1 MSAVRLLA
9 NLAAPL
15 HAGSITPLLYAG
27 PVHTRFNPWAV
38 EALFHTPL
46 HAGLHAGLHVLFHAG
61 PHAGLHALFHALSLA
76 AATHFT
82 AAARGAAHLASAAP
96 YSSAAPSSSAATF
109 GAATA
114 ASFASTSAPAAALTR
129 VVLRDLEWFGGR
141 DHRGA
146 QNGCRAYESQSQ
158 RDRP

>member
-46 HAGLHAGLHVLFHAG
+46 HAG
-61 PHAGLHALFHALSLA
+61 PHAWLHALFHALSLA
-76 AATHFT
+76 APTHFT
-82 AAARGAAHLASAAP
+82 AAARSAAHLASAAP
-96 YSSAAPSSSAATF
+96 YSSAAPSSSTATF

-114 ASFASTSAPAAALTR
+114 ASFPSTSAPAAAAALTR